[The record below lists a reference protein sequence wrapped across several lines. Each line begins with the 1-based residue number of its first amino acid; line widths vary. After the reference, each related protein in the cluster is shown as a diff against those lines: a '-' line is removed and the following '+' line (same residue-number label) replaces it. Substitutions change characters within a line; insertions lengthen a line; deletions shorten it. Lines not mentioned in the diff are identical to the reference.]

1 MSEHCSPDA
10 IYEPV
15 EAENKIWRGWCGV
28 DAYNRL
34 ENEPHCLQY
43 LYHGTIYN
51 CTYSMEN
58 GTTLNTDLWGAMYN
72 FFFRLSPQYEVEKT
86 V

>member
-1 MSEHCSPDA
+1 MNTVA
-10 IYEPV
+10 QMQFMNQLKQRIKY
-15 EAENKIWRGWCGV
+15 GGGGGGV

-51 CTYSMEN
+51 CTYSKEN

-72 FFFRLSPQYEVEKT
+72 FFSV
-86 V
+86 